1 MTEFMRNSDAFTWS
15 MESDPR
21 LRSTVVTVLLLDRS
35 PDWDEV
41 RQRFDLISREMP
53 MFRQRVVES
62 PPPAS
67 PRWEPD
73 ADFELEYHMRRVTV
87 SGAGTFE
94 DVLEMAQLAEMQD
107 FDRARALWETTLIEG
122 LQDGG
127 AAVICKFHHALT
139 DGVGGVQIAMHL
151 FDLSAEVGAHPS
163 LPAVAELPRH
173 SWLDGYRDSWRYGVS
188 MLARALI
195 GAIKGGPLLLYN
207 SLRRPVVTARSA
219 AANAASVYR
228 TVRPLNHTGSPLIK
242 ERSLIRHLGVLEVP
256 RLQLREAAHRCGGAL
271 NDAFVAGVAGG
282 LRLYHEKHGVGV
294 GDLHLTMP
302 ISLRTDDDGM
312 GGNRITIM
320 RFDIPVGEAD
330 PAQRIK
336 AIHERVS
343 AVRQEKS
350 LPHTQAIAGF
360 LNLMPRWYIGSV
372 LRHVDFLTSDVP
384 GVPVPVF
391 LGGAAVRT
399 QYAFGPTIGA
409 AVNVTLLSY
418 VDSCALG
425 INVDTVAIPDYD
437 VFYSALVAGF
447 DEVLALAV

>member
-1 MTEFMRNSDAFTWS
+1 MRNSDAFTWS

-62 PPPAS
+62 PPPAP

-73 ADFELEYHMRRVTV
+73 ADFELDYHMRRVTV

-94 DVLEMAQLAEMQD
+94 DVLEMARLAEMQD

-188 MLARALI
+188 MLARALT
-195 GAIKGGPLLLYN
+195 GAIKGGAAVAVQQPAAARSDSAIGRSQRRLGLPN
-207 SLRRPVVTARSA
+207 RSATEPHRFSADQGTQFDPASRRPRGASA
-219 AANAASVYR
+219 AVAR
-228 TVRPLNHTGSPLIK
+228 GRPPMRGCTQRRIRGRSGRWTTPL
-242 ERSLIRHLGVLEVP
+242 S
-256 RLQLREAAHRCGGAL
+256 
-271 NDAFVAGVAGG
+271 
-282 LRLYHEKHGVGV
+282 
-294 GDLHLTMP
+294 
-302 ISLRTDDDGM
+302 
-312 GGNRITIM
+312 
-320 RFDIPVGEAD
+320 
-330 PAQRIK
+330 
-336 AIHERVS
+336 
-343 AVRQEKS
+343 
-350 LPHTQAIAGF
+350 
-360 LNLMPRWYIGSV
+360 
-372 LRHVDFLTSDVP
+372 
-384 GVPVPVF
+384 
-391 LGGAAVRT
+391 
-399 QYAFGPTIGA
+399 
-409 AVNVTLLSY
+409 
-418 VDSCALG
+418 
-425 INVDTVAIPDYD
+425 
-437 VFYSALVAGF
+437 
-447 DEVLALAV
+447 